1 MKKLSLLTLAV
12 CAILLA
18 GCTQDQYSIERRYYR
33 IQQAAAKIFQ
43 NPHATPPRA
52 LKRIVDTLNRFS
64 QKYPKSNLGLDA
76 QFSIARLYIATEE
89 YDAARTQL
97 NKIVS
102 DNASL
107 APVCAEA
114 VFITGNTYELQDK
127 WLAALGQYKKVI
139 QEYPRTPR
147 GFNAPVYIAMYYKGK
162 YQPERMNEALRE
174 AVAHYN
180 ALALQYPGTPMGLQS
195 RLVEA
200 QCYME
205 LKEWT
210 NAIETLRQVIAG
222 YKERIGVDTLLLNI
236 AAIYDRQ
243 LHDAAKAIETL
254 QAVIKDY
261 PKSRGI
267 ETARRMLEAI
277 KKGTK

>member
-1 MKKLSLLTLAV
+1 MQKLSLLTIVV
-12 CAILLA
+12 CASLLA
-18 GCTQDQYSIERRYYR
+18 GCTQDQYFIERRYYR

-52 LKRIVDTLNRFS
+52 LKRAIMALNNFS
-64 QKYPKSNLGLDA
+64 AKYTKSNLGLDA
-76 QFSIARLYIATEE
+76 QFSIAKLYIATEE
-89 YDAARTQL
+89 YDAARAQL
-97 NKIVS
+97 NKIIS
-102 DNASL
+102 ENASL

-114 VFITGNTYELQDK
+114 VFIIGNTYELQDK
-127 WLAALGQYKKVI
+127 WLAALGQYRKVI

-147 GFNAPVYIAMYYKGK
+147 GFNTPVYIAMYYKGK
-162 YQPERMNEALRE
+162 YQPEKMNEALRE

-180 ALALQYPGTPMGLQS
+180 GLALQYPDTPIGLQS

-210 NAIETLRQVIAG
+210 SAIETLRQVIAG
-222 YKERIGVDTLLLNI
+222 YKERAGVDTLLLNI

-243 LHDAAKAIETL
+243 LHDTAKAIDTL
-254 QAVIKDY
+254 QTVIKGY

-267 ETARRMLEAI
+267 GTARRMLEAI